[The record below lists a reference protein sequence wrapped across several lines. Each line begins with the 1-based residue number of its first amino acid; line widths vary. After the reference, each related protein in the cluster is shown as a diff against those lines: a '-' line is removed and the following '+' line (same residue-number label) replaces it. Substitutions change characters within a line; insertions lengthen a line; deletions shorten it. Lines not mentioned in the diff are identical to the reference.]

1 MSEFIRH
8 NIGAAFIIAKLQEFL
23 KITIKMQ
30 KFIKRHGFSRVT
42 FLNDKK
48 NGKKWGMER
57 IIAKFVLKLPQ
68 NVCLSVFL
76 SRNYV
81 V

>member
-1 MSEFIRH
+1 MKEPCP
-8 NIGAAFIIAKLQEFL
+8 
-23 KITIKMQ
+23 
-30 KFIKRHGFSRVT
+30 
-42 FLNDKK
+42 NDKK

-68 NVCLSVFL
+68 NGYLPVFL